1 MRKLKG
7 LIISLLALSIVV
19 GSSTGVTTYAAEGV
33 TSTGGGSTSTDDDS
47 LETRSKAGSAGAGY
61 DSLVEKASKEKGT
74 DGAGWDYSNNQYKQK
89 EGGYYIYEDITKGD
103 KTLIQE
109 AKLGNLTAGAKKDFL
124 TDYYNAGVNVING
137 KKNDNITEETGT
149 MWLRALQSKEGVGS
163 QLMTTLMAQTK
174 PDYVS
179 ANRIYQPF
187 SGPVGTFLGIVSVL
201 LMAFLAM
208 TMVLDLA
215 YIAIPTFQLFVD
227 GENGGGEGGKGK
239 KSFISTEAMEAVQMA
254 QGGQG
259 GSGQSGSSNKL
270 AVSIYF
276 KKRVLMLVVLGICL
290 LYLVSGNIFALV
302 GTLIDLLSGF
312 LGF

>member
-33 TSTGGGSTSTDDDS
+33 KSSGTTSQGDG
-47 LETRSKAGSAGAGY
+47 GAGY
-61 DSLVEKASKEKGT
+61 TKLITDAAKAKG
-74 DGAGWDYSNNQYKQK
+74 DGMLWDYENNHYKQK
-89 EGGYYIYEDITKGD
+89 EGGYFGYGELADST
-103 KTLIQE
+103 TLIKE
-109 AKLGNLTAGAKKDFL
+109 ANLAELTTGARKDFL
-124 TDYYNAGVNVING
+124 TDYYNAGMAVIN
-137 KKNDNITEETGT
+137 KDKSDNITEETGT

-174 PDYVS
+174 PDYVT

-302 GTLIDLLSGF
+302 GMLIDLLSGF